1 MRGYSKKLVLKF
13 RRWQNEADLDGESPK
28 AAAKAVRIRAWHAT
42 YNAVITS
49 TLHNSD
55 VGSINYRDSTKAA
68 ARIADKT
75 HGPIL
80 KYEIKVYDDGTHELA
95 ALNTPGWNAP

>member
-1 MRGYSKKLVLKF
+1 MSSTVKKLVLKF
-13 RRWQNEADLDGESPK
+13 RRWQNEADLDGASPQ
-28 AAAKAVRIRAWHAT
+28 AAAKTVRIRAWHAT

-49 TLHNSD
+49 TLQDAD
-55 VGSINYRDSTKAA
+55 VGSITHRDSTKAA

-80 KYEIKVYDDGTHELA
+80 KYEIKVYDDGSHELA
-95 ALNTPGWNAP
+95 ALNTPGWYAP